1 MSYGFHFNRNLHRY
15 TFKPLNDYFCL
26 NIITFRSNPHLSDSE
41 LEITVVRCL
50 NVPLQQGKI
59 FLLFKSQWYA
69 TIRVE
74 EGVIFTIFVFNFII
88 FRLPAQR
95 YVHLRYL

>member
-1 MSYGFHFNRNLHRY
+1 MDFTLIVIYIGIHSNRHGH
-15 TFKPLNDYFCL
+15 LNDYFCL
-26 NIITFRSNPHLSDSE
+26 NIFTFRSNPHLSDSE

-74 EGVIFTIFVFNFII
+74 EGKVST
-88 FRLPAQR
+88 
-95 YVHLRYL
+95 